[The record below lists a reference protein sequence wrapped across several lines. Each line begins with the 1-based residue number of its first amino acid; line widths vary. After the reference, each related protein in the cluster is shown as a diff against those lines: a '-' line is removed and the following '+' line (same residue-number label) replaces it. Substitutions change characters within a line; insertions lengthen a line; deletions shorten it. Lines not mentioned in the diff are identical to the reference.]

1 MTGPVGTIYSPGMH
15 NTAAAEALEAAR
27 LVIDRAQP
35 RCGTTKVI
43 AVDGPSGAGK
53 TDFADELVERLR
65 PDNEVQILHLDDIY
79 PGWDGLTQAVA
90 DLHDHVL
97 APLAGGKHAA
107 YRRWDWEHD
116 RYGEWHGLAATDL
129 LLVEGVGSGALPGWR
144 LESALIWLE
153 ADRQERFRRGIE
165 RDGESYLPHWRRWAA
180 QEEVLFSVDGTRNRA
195 DLIINTS
202 PSPTSPTSPTPW
214 TVQTSGTVGP

>member
-1 MTGPVGTIYSPGMH
+1 MRIPATDEMV
-15 NTAAAEALEAAR
+15 AAAL
-27 LVIDRAQP
+27 LIINSAQQ
-35 RCGTTKVI
+35 RCGATKVV

-65 PDNEVQILHLDDIY
+65 SDNDVQILHLDDIY

-90 DLHDHVL
+90 DLNDHVL
-97 APLAGGKHAA
+97 APLARGERAA

-116 RYGEWHGLAATDL
+116 RYGEWHSLAATDL
-129 LLVEGVGSGALPGWR
+129 LLVEGVGAGALPGWR

-180 QEEVLFSVDGTRNRA
+180 QEEELFAVDGTRSRA